1 MDLFNIAKDEAKN
14 TYKEMKP
21 ATLDEYILDLAASI
35 RSVLSEKMRF
45 GLPCPVTDEQI
56 AAQARKT
63 ATWWWRNVF
72 HKNGQETENRQHCEQ
87 KPQNPDS
94 AAAMLRLISCFG
106 GCILD
111 TETTGLSK
119 DDRIIELSVIDM
131 EGNVLF
137 SSLFDPEQDLTPK
150 ITELTGITDAMLRG
164 RPRFEDKAEE
174 ISKILSHYI
183 LTGWNVS
190 FDIRMLRQEFARTA
204 VSFDDSNVHDIM
216 NLCASALGRND
227 RYLKL
232 VKAKE
237 ELGIGNS
244 QEHRS
249 LADCMDTLA
258 VMNAILGR
266 SKKEPAQTELPFETH
281 QGTQEEDDYVPF

>member
-1 MDLFNIAKDEAKN
+1 MDLFNIAKEEAKN

-21 ATLDEYILDLAASI
+21 ATLDEYILNLTVSI
-35 RSVLSEKMRF
+35 RSVLSEKTRS
-45 GLPCPVTDEQI
+45 GLPCPATDEQI

-63 ATWWWRNVF
+63 ASWWWRNVF
-72 HKNGQETENRQHCEQ
+72 HKGDKTEA
-87 KPQNPDS
+87 PDNQDS
-94 AAAMLRLISCFG
+94 GRRLDPDGARAFLRLISCFG

-137 SSLFDPEQDLTPK
+137 SSLFNPEQPLTPK

-164 RPRFEDKAEE
+164 RPRFRDKADE

-216 NLCASALGRND
+216 RLCASALGRND

-237 ELGIGNS
+237 ELGIGDS

>member
-1 MDLFNIAKDEAKN
+1 MPDLFTIAKNEARKV
-14 TYKEMKP
+14 YKELNPSSLEEYAACLADAMGKAAP
-21 ATLDEYILDLAASI
+21 AFT
-35 RSVLSEKMRF
+35 EK
-45 GLPCPVTDEQI
+45 QI
-56 AAQARKT
+56 EAQAKKT
-63 ATWWWRNVF
+63 ASWWWRNVF
-72 HKNGQETENRQHCEQ
+72 HKDDKTEAPDNRNSGRQLGQDGA
-87 KPQNPDS
+87 K
-94 AAAMLRLISCFG
+94 AFLRLISCFG

-119 DDRIIELSVIDM
+119 NDRIIELSIIDM

-137 SSLFDPEQDLTPK
+137 SSMFNPEQALTPK

-164 RPRFEDKAEE
+164 RPRFKDKADE

-190 FDIRMLRQEFARTA
+190 FDIRMLNQEFARTS
-204 VSFDDSNVHDIM
+204 VRFDDSNVHDLM
-216 NLCASALGRND
+216 ELSALALGKEGK
-227 RYLKL
+227 YLKL

-237 ELGIGNS
+237 ELGIGDS

-258 VMNAILGR
+258 VVNAILGR
-266 SKKEPAQTELPFETH
+266 SEKEPTQAELPFEPP
-281 QGTQEEDDYVPF
+281 QETQEEDDYVPF